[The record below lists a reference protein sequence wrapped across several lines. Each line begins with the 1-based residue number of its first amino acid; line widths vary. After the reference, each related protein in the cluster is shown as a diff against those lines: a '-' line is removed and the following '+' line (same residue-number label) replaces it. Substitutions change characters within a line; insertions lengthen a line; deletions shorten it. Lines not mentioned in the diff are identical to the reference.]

1 LASLLIAPG
10 SVAISPA
17 VVDIGHMAPA
27 PVVVHV
33 VSRSITHSISARG
46 KKVVSTGSRPAPV
59 QSPVSGVVTIHKHA
73 ALPILIPTAIIELSV
88 AKYVSLPALSVSS
101 AATLRESRCRCDA
114 EYQSAKCDS
123 QNIGFHRRLLLERV
137 GRVPVLILCK
147 LQIEPGCAGN
157 AAGIR
162 DRCNCKWG

>member
-1 LASLLIAPG
+1 LASLLVAPG
-10 SVAISPA
+10 PAAISPA
-17 VVDIGHMAPA
+17 VVHIRHMTP
-27 PVVVHV
+27 PPIVVHV
-33 VSRSITHSISARG
+33 VSTSITNSIAARS

-59 QSPVSGVVTIHKHA
+59 QTPVSCVVAIHKHA
-73 ALPILIPTAIIELSV
+73 ALPVLIPTAIIEPSV

-101 AATLRESRCRCDA
+101 AAALRESRCRCDA

-123 QNIGFHRRLLLERV
+123 QKIGSHRRLLLGRV